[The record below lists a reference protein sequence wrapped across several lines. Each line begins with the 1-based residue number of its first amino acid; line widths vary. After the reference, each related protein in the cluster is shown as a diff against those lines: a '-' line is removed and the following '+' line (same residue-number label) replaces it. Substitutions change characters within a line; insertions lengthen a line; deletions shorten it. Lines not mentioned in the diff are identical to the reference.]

1 MVFFIGVVGAALIFA
16 LIIYKET
23 MDRKI
28 DESKVRDKILE
39 YLKGKDSV
47 SIIELIEH
55 INVMPDKAFNIMRKR
70 EGVDLISEKNGK
82 MKITKF
88 GEKAYENIL
97 KGE

>member
-1 MVFFIGVVGAALIFA
+1 MVFFVGVVGAALIFA
-16 LIIYKET
+16 FIIYKET
-23 MDRKI
+23 RDRKI
-28 DESKVRDKILE
+28 DETKVRDKILE

-55 INVMPDKAFNIMRKR
+55 INVMPDKAFNIMRKM

-82 MKITKF
+82 LKITKF